1 MKSRNGRAHLWCFAS
16 TNETANAAL
25 RIDRASASAYI
36 GGKAML
42 RTRMRGGPKQER
54 MPMNTQIRLPGRAM
68 LAGLIA
74 LTATGMGSAALAASE
89 PQLLVSGRDARTVPV
104 SLSGLD
110 LAKAYDRATLNI
122 RIDRAAQRVC
132 DVNGG
137 SKLDGGPD
145 ALACLTQAKAG
156 AATQLAR
163 LGLPVPERM
172 AGAGGGR

>member
-1 MKSRNGRAHLWCFAS
+1 
-16 TNETANAAL
+16 
-25 RIDRASASAYI
+25 
-36 GGKAML
+36 
-42 RTRMRGGPKQER
+42 
-54 MPMNTQIRLPGRAM
+54 MNTLPRLAGRTV
-68 LAGLIA
+68 LAGLVAIA
-74 LTATGMGSAALAASE
+74 AANGALAASDA
-89 PQLLVSGRDARTVPV
+89 QLLVSGHDARTVPV

-110 LAKAYDRATLNI
+110 LANSYDRATLNI

-132 DVNGG
+132 DVHGG